1 MKQLNN
7 ADAEVQDKELVIT
20 RTFNAPRELVFKMWA
35 QAEHLVRWWGPK
47 GFEPLIKKLEFK
59 PGGEFHYG
67 MKDANGQELWGK
79 FIYRDIVEPGKIVYV
94 NCFCDEDGNTI
105 RSPFLPNWPLEI
117 LNTVTFEFEDG
128 KTKLTLTARPIN
140 APEEELEVFRTN
152 TTGMQQGFGSIL
164 EKLEEY
170 LVTL

>member
-47 GFEPLIKKLEFK
+47 GFEPLIKKLE
-59 PGGEFHYG
+59 
-67 MKDANGQELWGK
+67 
-79 FIYRDIVEPGKIVYV
+79 
-94 NCFCDEDGNTI
+94 
-105 RSPFLPNWPLEI
+105 
-117 LNTVTFEFEDG
+117 
-128 KTKLTLTARPIN
+128 
-140 APEEELEVFRTN
+140 
-152 TTGMQQGFGSIL
+152 
-164 EKLEEY
+164 EY